1 MADFNFYINR
11 QGIQGRKG
19 DKGDTGFSP
28 TISVGTDTV
37 NEYKLVIANEANSFE
52 TPNLRGNINV
62 LDNGGTYLRYDAE
75 TQQISA
81 QSLDSATS
89 TTVGG
94 VLMSTASDIETM
106 GDNTVITPANLADA
120 LPVYLQGEGAVTITQ
135 DEVTSKTKINVD
147 LSSVDELKFRVSAA
161 EADIVGIQTDIAGID
176 ADISTLNNV
185 TANHTTSISVINNNI
200 TDLNNNKVAK
210 TDFAT
215 TETAGIVKVDGT
227 TITVDENGVI
237 TSVYGGST
245 GDVTSDGDNN
255 FNGINSFNDYTYFN
269 GNALFYKP
277 IYANCYPDPIYYDNQ
292 TWSWS
297 PAANTQFVMGKGLI
311 NLSSKSVTLE
321 TPEGAIGKAPLKNVT
336 LTSSG
341 DLILKAN
348 NNTIAGNISMSSI
361 PRIKD
366 GDGNVMLSQGNVT
379 AGENITI
386 DKTDA
391 GIKINSTA
399 SGGAAIDDNNIST
412 TTVYS
417 SDKTV
422 NLATNL
428 VDNAMITLN
437 QTKQDTLV
445 SGTNIKTING
455 QSILGEGDITISGGG
470 GTGDVPIATTTTA
483 GKVKPDG
490 TTITV
495 TEDGTISANSSYT
508 LPTASTSQLGGVKV
522 DGTSVTIDSNGV
534 ISAAGGEAPTNMV
547 TTNTAQTITGKK
559 VFSNDDNHDVIE
571 FEYTGA
577 TSRPKGFIGM
587 NTNIAGGLISLGV
600 DYNSRYGANMITVGS
615 NISNGSES
623 SMRGIRF
630 SPNADGLIDCH
641 LVMGA
646 INYASSIGF
655 LNSSGTITL
664 NPRAGG
670 HLDIGSNSLT
680 FTNSDGTSHDLLAS
694 GAPIDDT
701 TASDTTTYSS
711 NKITN
716 LTSDLISNAAD
727 GQWVGVNLTLFA
739 EKTWGVGSNEV
750 TYSLEDIIPNDG
762 YNYEVL
768 VASDGNT
775 GATAGSQISCEI
787 KSSLATSGGLILYRG
802 QTRASSSVSCG
813 GCSIVP
819 IGSDHT
825 VTFVMSVGTS
835 DTSTTYGYIKAYR
848 RLGKNQ

>member
-1 MADFNFYINR
+1 MADFRYFLNR

-28 TISVGTDTV
+28 TISVGTDTL
-37 NEYKLVIANEANSFE
+37 NEYKLIIANEVNSFE

-81 QSLDSATS
+81 QGLDAATS

-135 DEVTSKTKINVD
+135 DGETSKTKINVD
-147 LSSVDELKFRVSAA
+147 LSSVDELKSRVSAA
-161 EADIVGIQTDIAGID
+161 EADIVGIQADITGID
-176 ADISTLNNV
+176 ADISTLNSV
-185 TANHTTSISVINNNI
+185 TANHTTSISAINNNI

-237 TSVYGGST
+237 SSVGGGST
-245 GDVTSDGDNN
+245 GDVTAAGDNTFTGNNN
-255 FNGINSFNDYTYFN
+255 FNGINSFNDYSYFN

-311 NLSSKSVTLE
+311 SLSSKSVTLE
-321 TPEGAIGKAPLKNVT
+321 TPDGKIGKAPLKNVM

-348 NNTIAGNISMSSI
+348 NNNIAGNISMSFI

-366 GDGNVMLSQGNVT
+366 GDGNIMLSQGNVT
-379 AGENITI
+379 AGDNVTI
-386 DKTDA
+386 EKTDA

-455 QSILGEGDITISGGG
+455 QSILGEGDITVSGGG
-470 GTGDVPIATTTTA
+470 
-483 GKVKPDG
+483 
-490 TTITV
+490 
-495 TEDGTISANSSYT
+495 S
-508 LPTASTSQLGGVKV
+508 
-522 DGTSVTIDSNGV
+522 
-534 ISAAGGEAPTNMV
+534 EAPTNMV
-547 TTNTAQTITGKK
+547 TTDTAQDITGTKTFK
-559 VFSNDDNHDVIE
+559 NRINIGSSSTNIYSNGLYM
-571 FEYTGA
+571 EYTVPSGYSHRFYGYSVSMPNVA
-577 TSRPKGFIGM
+577 QIGKINFTTDNNTSTISANSGSGDILNVKGYKS
-587 NTNIAGGLISLGV
+587 LIKMEN
-600 DYNSRYGANMITVGS
+600 NSI
-615 NISNGSES
+615 
-623 SMRGIRF
+623 
-630 SPNADGLIDCH
+630 
-641 LVMGA
+641 
-646 INYASSIGF
+646 SIGAG
-655 LNSSGTITL
+655 SGTTTPSYL
-664 NPRAGG
+664 KVTP
-670 HLDIGSNSLT
+670 DSLT
-680 FTNSDGTSHDLLAS
+680 FKKSDGTSHDLLAGGSGSTNITSADSSITVTKSDTGVDIVANKDIVTGYAFPSNRYVALELGANGTAYTAPANGWYILHKTS
-694 GAPIDDT
+694 GAAGEYLI
-701 TASDTTTYSS
+701 
-711 NKITN
+711 
-716 LTSDLISNAAD
+716 LISNSNKMRSDAWSSGNNQYAALFLPVKK
-727 GQWVGVNLTLFA
+727 GEQVNVHYTFTGKTNIFRFIYA
-739 EKTWGVGSNEV
+739 E
-750 TYSLEDIIPNDG
+750 
-762 YNYEVL
+762 
-768 VASDGNT
+768 
-775 GATAGSQISCEI
+775 GAESEAQ
-787 KSSLATSGGLILYRG
+787 
-802 QTRASSSVSCG
+802 
-813 GCSIVP
+813 
-819 IGSDHT
+819 
-825 VTFVMSVGTS
+825 
-835 DTSTTYGYIKAYR
+835 
-848 RLGKNQ
+848 